1 MYFYIILP
9 LFQKVNPVVDFG
21 ITLCAGGFV
30 TMPKFTTGST
40 PYPKNKKPTMK
51 VGFDFFLLC
60 SIVEATVE

>member
-30 TMPKFTTGST
+30 TMPKFTTGSSANT
-40 PYPKNKKPTMK
+40 RYQILDT
-51 VGFDFFLLC
+51 
-60 SIVEATVE
+60 